1 MKETKQEKLLRAL
14 KEKKVVDETT
24 LGVFKMVEELN
35 DRLDEEIP
43 KITDVIKRVKG
54 DEGEQGE
61 KGEKGE
67 KGDTGE
73 QGEQGPQGE
82 TGERGEKG
90 HKGDQGKPGVT
101 PDTTTIA
108 LEAAGIAQERLT
120 PFIPTIEQIEAD
132 LPKLGERIRDGLEVL
147 QGDERLDASAVK
159 GLPEFQKETTKQI
172 SGGLTRAKTDSLY
185 TKFHEGAS
193 NITVSATAP
202 SNPELYDLWVDI
214 S

>member
-43 KITDVIKRVKG
+43 DLKDVLKRVKG
-54 DEGEQGE
+54 DKGD
-61 KGEKGE
+61 KGEDGKDGRDGIDG
-67 KGDTGE
+67 KNGKDGTDGA
-73 QGEQGPQGE
+73 
-82 TGERGEKG
+82 
-90 HKGDQGKPGVT
+90 DGKPGVRGHRGEPGAV

-172 SGGLTRAKTDSLY
+172 SGGLTRAKTDSIY
-185 TKFHEGAS
+185 TKFHGGAS

-202 SNPELYDLWVDI
+202 SNPELYDLWVDV

>member
-43 KITDVIKRVKG
+43 DLKDVLKRVKG
-54 DEGEQGE
+54 DKGD
-61 KGEKGE
+61 KGEDGKDGRDGIDG
-67 KGDTGE
+67 KDGKDGTDGA
-73 QGEQGPQGE
+73 
-82 TGERGEKG
+82 
-90 HKGDQGKPGVT
+90 DGKPGVRGHRGEPGAV

-120 PFIPTIEQIEAD
+120 PFIPTIEQVEND

-159 GLPEFQKETTKQI
+159 GLPEFQKETTRQI
-172 SGGLTRAKTDSLY
+172 SGGLTRAKTDSIY
-185 TKFHEGAS
+185 TKFHGGAS
-193 NITVSATAP
+193 DITVSATAP
-202 SNPELYDLWVDI
+202 TDPELYDLWIDI

>member
-43 KITDVIKRVKG
+43 DLKDVLKRVKG
-54 DEGEQGE
+54 DKGD
-61 KGEKGE
+61 KGEDGKDGRDGIDG
-67 KGDTGE
+67 KDGKDGTDGA
-73 QGEQGPQGE
+73 
-82 TGERGEKG
+82 
-90 HKGDQGKPGVT
+90 DGKPGVRGHRGEPGAV

-120 PFIPTIEQIEAD
+120 PFIPTIEQVEND

-147 QGDERLDASAVK
+147 QGEERLDASAVK
-159 GLPEFQKETTKQI
+159 GLPEFQKETTRQI
-172 SGGLTRAKTDSLY
+172 SGGLTRAKTDSIY
-185 TKFHEGAS
+185 TKFHGGAS
-193 NITVSATAP
+193 DITVSATAP
-202 SNPELYDLWVDI
+202 TDPELYDLWIDI

>member
-1 MKETKQEKLLRAL
+1 MTKQEKLLRAL

-54 DEGEQGE
+54 DKGEQGEQGE
-61 KGEKGE
+61 KGD
-67 KGDTGE
+67 KGDTGDT
-73 QGEQGPQGE
+73 GPQGPQGE
-82 TGERGEKG
+82 KGERGEKG
-90 HKGDQGKPGVT
+90 HKGDPGKPGLA

-108 LEAAGIAQERLT
+108 LEAAGIAQERLS

-147 QGDERLDASAVK
+147 QGDDRLDASAVK
-159 GLPEFQKETTKQI
+159 GLPEFQKETIRTI
-172 SGGLTRAKTDSLY
+172 SGGLTRAKTDSIY
-185 TKFHEGAS
+185 TKFHGGAS

-202 SNPELYDLWVDI
+202 SNPELYDLWIDI